1 MQNEKRH
8 AETQTSL
15 VMVDEETGEKY
26 APAAGRKEGGPVREL
41 DWLIKNMLMELRC
54 RRHPG

>member
-1 MQNEKRH
+1 MQKEKRH

-15 VMVDEETGEKY
+15 GMVDEETGERI
-26 APAAGRKEGGPVREL
+26 APAAGRKEAGPVREL
-41 DWLIKNMLMELRC
+41 DWLIKDMLMELRC